1 MAYHVSLLG
10 VCEPRV
16 GRPRNY
22 DGYCKAAKVLHIL
35 EENFI
40 EWWQVKDEEGSTDD
54 NAVA

>member
-16 GRPRNY
+16 GRPQ
-22 DGYCKAAKVLHIL
+22 KVLHIL